1 MILTTSGNIE
11 GQEIVMY
18 KDIVFGEA
26 IHGVN
31 FMRDFGAGVR
41 NIFGGRARGYEKDL
55 IQARQEALNEL
66 EERAEELGA
75 NAVVA
80 ISFDYQVLGD
90 ENNML
95 MVTSQG
101 TAVIAK

>member
-1 MILTTSGNIE
+1 MLITTSNNID
-11 GQEIVMY
+11 GQDIVMY

-31 FMRDFGAGVR
+31 FLKDFGAGVR
-41 NIFGGRARGYEKDL
+41 NVFGGRAKGYEKDL
-55 IQARQEALNEL
+55 IQARAEALQEMQD
-66 EERAEELGA
+66 RAYDLGA
-75 NAVVA
+75 NAIIG
-80 ISFDYQVLGD
+80 ISFDYQILGT

-95 MVTSQG
+95 MVTCQG